1 MKGTEINIHEAQMY
15 VNLVAACKRHADGLN
30 SEAIEAIQQMSIKNH
45 VGNGYWSF
53 DGLLDD
59 LADLIGNEDLAST
72 ILNEA
77 A

>member
-1 MKGTEINIHEAQMY
+1 MNIYVAQMF
-15 VNLVAACKRHADGLN
+15 VNLVAAAKRHADGLN
-30 SEAIEAIQQMSIKNH
+30 SDAIEAIQQMSIKNH

-59 LADLIGNEDLAST
+59 LTELTGDEDLAST

>member
-1 MKGTEINIHEAQMY
+1 MNIHEAQMY
-15 VNLVAACKRHADGLN
+15 VNLVAACKRYTDNLN
-30 SEAIEAIQQMSIKNH
+30 VGDIECLYQMAIKRH
-45 VGNGYWSF
+45 CGNGYWSF

-59 LADLIGNEDLAST
+59 LTELTGDEELAST

>member
-1 MKGTEINIHEAQMY
+1 
-15 VNLVAACKRHADGLN
+15 
-30 SEAIEAIQQMSIKNH
+30 MSIERH
-45 VGNGYWSF
+45 CGNGYWSF

-59 LADLIGNEDLAST
+59 LTELTGDEELAST

>member
-1 MKGTEINIHEAQMY
+1 MNIHEAQMY
-15 VNLVAACKRHADGLN
+15 VNLAAACKRHGDGLN
-30 SEAIEAIQQMSIKNH
+30 NETVEALYQMSIKNH
-45 VGNGYWSF
+45 CGNGYWSF

-59 LADLIGNEDLAST
+59 LTELTGDEDLASV

>member
-1 MKGTEINIHEAQMY
+1 
-15 VNLVAACKRHADGLN
+15 
-30 SEAIEAIQQMSIKNH
+30 MSIKNH
-45 VGNGYWSF
+45 CGNGYWSF

-59 LADLIGNEDLAST
+59 LTELTGDEDLAYT

>member
-1 MKGTEINIHEAQMY
+1 MNIHEAQMY
-15 VNLVAACKRHADGLN
+15 VNLASACKRYADDLN
-30 SEAIEAIQQMSIKNH
+30 DEIIEALQKMSIKNH
-45 VGNGYWSF
+45 CGNGYWSF

-59 LADLIGNEDLAST
+59 LTELTGDEELAST

>member
-1 MKGTEINIHEAQMY
+1 MNIHEAQMY
-15 VNLVAACKRHADGLN
+15 VNLAAACKRHGDGLN
-30 SEAIEAIQQMSIKNH
+30 NETAEALYKMSIERH
-45 VGNGYWSF
+45 CGNGYWSI

-59 LADLIGNEDLAST
+59 LTALTGDEELAST

>member
-1 MKGTEINIHEAQMY
+1 MFKDIHEAQMY
-15 VNLVAACKRHADGLN
+15 VNLVAACKRHADELN
-30 SEAIEAIQQMSIKNH
+30 AGDIECLYQMSVKNH
-45 VGNGYWSF
+45 CGNGYWSF

-59 LADLIGNEDLAST
+59 LTELTGDEDLASV

>member
-1 MKGTEINIHEAQMY
+1 MNIYEAQMY
-15 VNLVAACKRHADGLN
+15 VNLAAACKRRGDGLN
-30 SEAIEAIQQMSIKNH
+30 NDAVEALYKMSIKNH
-45 VGNGYWSF
+45 CGNGYWSF

-59 LADLIGNEDLAST
+59 LTELTGDEELAST